1 MQRVKEVYL
10 VDLKVRTNG
19 FNPEYG
25 IKSFL
30 ESKGIEVIACNGYVD
45 PDHKEEN

>member
-1 MQRVKEVYL
+1 MTEKQVYL

-19 FNPEYG
+19 FNPENG

-30 ESKGIEVIACNGYVD
+30 ESKGIEVLGCNGYVD
-45 PDHKEEN
+45 PDFEEGE